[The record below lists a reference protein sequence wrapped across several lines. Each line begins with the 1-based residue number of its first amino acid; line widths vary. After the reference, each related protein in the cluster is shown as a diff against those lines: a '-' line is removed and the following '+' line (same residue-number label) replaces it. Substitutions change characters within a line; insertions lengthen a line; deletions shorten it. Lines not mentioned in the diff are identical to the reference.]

1 LEYDMIHR
9 RTMLPLYTA
18 IVLGIGLSPLL
29 AQQAVARITP
39 EDLESVSAPLNPVL
53 SPDGKQFAFVRNGQI
68 ALFPSSGGWPVP
80 LTATPGGKSEIS
92 WSHDS
97 RKIAFASQGSIWV
110 VPATGGQPRKLTDG
124 APGPGDPRV
133 ATDHTP
139 KWNPQ
144 GRWILYES
152 GRSGQNELWVVSEDG
167 LSKSYLATTEK
178 YLGLEHLGDQ
188 HTDDGDGLAGG
199 LFYPDPAWSPDGT
212 RLTYTERSREFFA
225 GKLELLDFDSSIGRA
240 KSAPVEIY
248 TARPDRGGAWAID
261 KVAWSPDGKK
271 LAFALQDTGWDK
283 IFLLALTGG
292 APQQLTQGESED
304 ANPVFSPDG
313 QSLAIVSNRE
323 TPEERHIWIVPLDG
337 TAPHRLARLSSDVE
351 SSPQWAPD
359 GKQIYFLRSA
369 PLESP
374 DLYSASLQGDSTPP
388 RPLTHTLP
396 QNFTALGVPSPELIH
411 FKSKDGLPLAG
422 ILYYPPGFVK
432 GKPYP
437 TVLWVHGGPEGQ
449 DTFSFSPLS
458 LFFAQDGYL
467 VFHPNYR
474 GGIGYG
480 EKFRN
485 LNVGD
490 SGGGEVQDIGAAV
503 QYLVDQGLSDP
514 KRIAIG
520 GTSHGATMVHYA
532 VTKLPD
538 LWAAAISY
546 GGAVNRATFLER
558 TNRNSEIRWEIKMG
572 GTPQEKPDAYRQ
584 TNIIPDVPK
593 IKTPLLI
600 QYGTADPQ
608 LPPYESEQLIQALKK
623 AGKPFLAS
631 AYPGE
636 YHEFSKP
643 EDRIDVWR
651 RQQAFLR
658 RYLQSPTGSSST
670 SVEDVDLNL
679 H

>member
-1 LEYDMIHR
+1 MRLLHA
-9 RTMLPLYTA
+9 RTALQFYAA
-18 IVLGIGLSPLL
+18 ITFAIAYSSVQ
-29 AQQAVARITP
+29 AQQTSARITP
-39 EDLESVSAPLNPVL
+39 EDMESVSTPVNPIL
-53 SPDGKQFAFVRNGQI
+53 SPDGEQFAFVRNGQI
-68 ALFPSSGGWPVP
+68 ALFPSNGGWPIA
-80 LTATPGGKSEIS
+80 LTSTPGGKSEIS

-97 RKIAFASQGSIWV
+97 RKIAFVSKGSIWV
-110 VPATGGQPRKLTDG
+110 VPATGGEPKKLTDG
-124 APGPGDPRV
+124 STGPGDPRV
-133 ATDHTP
+133 AADHTP

-178 YLGLEHLGDQ
+178 YLGVEHLGDQ
-188 HTDDGDGLAGG
+188 HIDDGDGLAGG
-199 LFYPDPAWSPDGT
+199 LFYPDPAWSSDGT
-212 RLTYTERSREFFA
+212 RLTFTVRSREFFA
-225 GKLELLDFDSSIGRA
+225 GKLELLDFDSSAGRA
-240 KSAPVEIY
+240 KSAPVELY

-261 KVAWSPDGKK
+261 KVVWSPDGKT
-271 LAFALQDTGWDK
+271 LAFTLQDTGWDK
-283 IFLLALTGG
+283 VYLLALDGG
-292 APQQLTQGESED
+292 GPRQLTKGESED
-304 ANPVFSPDG
+304 SNPVFSPDG
-313 QSLAIVSNRE
+313 KSLALVSNRE

-337 TAPHRLARLSSDVE
+337 TAPHRLARLSPDVE
-351 SSPQWAPD
+351 SNPQWAPD

-369 PLESP
+369 PFASP
-374 DLYSASLQGDSTPP
+374 DLYAVSVSGDSAP

-396 QNFTALGVPSPELIH
+396 QNFAALGVPSPELVH
-411 FKSKDGLPLAG
+411 FKGKDGLALGG
-422 ILYYPPGFVK
+422 ILYYPPGFTR
-432 GKPYP
+432 GKRYP

-520 GTSHGATMVHYA
+520 GGSHGATMVHYA

-584 TNIIPDVPK
+584 TNIIPDVPR
-593 IKTPLLI
+593 IKAPLLI
-600 QYGTADPQ
+600 QYGAADPQ

-623 AGKPFLAS
+623 AGKPFLAF

-651 RQQAFLR
+651 HQQAFLR
-658 RYLQSPTGSSST
+658 LYLQSPTGSSST
-670 SVEDVDLNL
+670 SIEEIDLNL

>member
-1 LEYDMIHR
+1 VEDGNMPLFHLRKVLQFYAAI
-9 RTMLPLYTA
+9 TLVIAYLPM
-18 IVLGIGLSPLL
+18 
-29 AQQAVARITP
+29 QAAAGITP
-39 EDLESVSAPLNPVL
+39 EDLESVSAPLSPVL
-53 SPDGKQFAFVRNGQI
+53 SPDGKQFAFVRSGQI
-68 ALFPSSGGWPVP
+68 MLFPSGGGWPVA
-80 LTATPGGKSEIS
+80 LTSAPGGKSEIN

-97 RKIAFASQGSIWV
+97 SKIAFVSRGSIWV
-110 VPATGGQPRKLTDG
+110 VPVTGGQPKKLTDG
-124 APGPGDPRV
+124 AIGPGDPRV

-167 LSKSYLATTEK
+167 LSKCYLATTEK
-178 YLGLEHLGDQ
+178 YLGVEHLGDE

-212 RLTYTERSREFFA
+212 RLTYTERSRELFA
-225 GKLELLDFDSSIGRA
+225 GKLLLLNFDASTGRA
-240 KSAPVEIY
+240 KSATVELY
-248 TARPDRGGAWAID
+248 TALPDRGGAWAVD
-261 KVAWSPDGKK
+261 KVVWSPDGKT
-271 LAFALQDTGWDK
+271 LAFTLQDSGWDK
-283 IFLLALTGG
+283 VYLLALAGG
-292 APQQLTQGESED
+292 APRQLTQGESED
-304 ANPVFSPDG
+304 SNPVFSPDG
-313 QSLAIVSNRE
+313 KSLAIVSNRAA
-323 TPEERHIWIVPLDG
+323 PEERQIWIVPLDG
-337 TAPHRLARLSSDVE
+337 AAPRRLTRLSPDVE
-351 SSPQWAPD
+351 SNPQWAPD

-374 DLYSASLQGDSTPP
+374 DLYAAPVRGDSAP

-396 QNFTALGVPSPELIH
+396 QNFAALGVPAPELIH
-411 FKSKDGLPLAG
+411 FKGKDGVSLAG
-422 ILYYPPGFVK
+422 ILYYPPGFSR
-432 GKPYP
+432 GKRYP

-449 DTFSFSPLS
+449 DTFSFKPLS

-490 SGGGEVQDIGAAV
+490 SGGGEVQDIAAAV

-520 GTSHGATMVHYA
+520 GGSHGATMVHYA

-538 LWAAAISY
+538 LWVAAISY

-584 TNIIPDVPK
+584 TNIIPDVPR
-593 IKTPLLI
+593 IKAPLLI
-600 QYGTADPQ
+600 QYGAADPQ

-623 AGKPFLAS
+623 AGKPFLAF

-651 RQQAFLR
+651 HQQAFLR

-670 SVEDVDLNL
+670 SLEDIDLNL